1 MKHLKFLFL
10 CFLLVP
16 VLAFAHGPSRQKALV
31 TMEVHAS
38 PTEVWA
44 IVSDFC
50 SITNWN
56 SMVKTCNASQGSEK
70 GSVRTIEY
78 DTGEKVTE
86 KLYKNDTENMKML
99 YAMEQLEKGR
109 IMKGLPIATLST
121 TISITPADNGAS
133 SLVQMKGAF
142 YRAFPGP
149 TPPEDQT
156 DAAALAAVT
165 TLYQT
170 GLEGIKAAAGGK

>member
-1 MKHLKFLFL
+1 MNYLKLSL
-10 CFLLVP
+10 LSLLLVP
-16 VLAFAHGPSRQKALV
+16 SLVFAHGPARQKALV
-31 TMEVHAS
+31 NIEVDAA
-38 PTEVWA
+38 PEKVWA

-50 SITNWN
+50 SIPEWN
-56 SMVKTCNASQGSEK
+56 SMVKTCSASQGSEK
-70 GSVRTIEY
+70 GSIRTIEY

-86 KLYKNDTENMKML
+86 KLFKNDAANMKLL

-121 TISITPADNGAS
+121 TITVKLADDGAS
-133 SLVQMKGAF
+133 SVVQMKGAF

-156 DAAALAAVT
+156 DAAAIAAVT
-165 TLYQT
+165 TLYET
-170 GLEGIKAAAGGK
+170 GLAGIKTSAEGK

>member
-1 MKHLKFLFL
+1 MNYLKLS
-10 CFLLVP
+10 LLSILLLPTLV
-16 VLAFAHGPSRQKALV
+16 FAHGPSRQKALV

-38 PTEVWA
+38 PDKVWA
-44 IVSDFC
+44 ILSDFC
-50 SITNWN
+50 SIAEWN
-56 SMVKTCNASQGSEK
+56 TKVKTCSASQGSEK

-86 KLYKNDTENMKML
+86 KLFKHDSENMKML

-121 TISITPADNGAS
+121 TIFITPADNGAS

-156 DAAALAAVT
+156 DTAAVAAVT
-165 TLYQT
+165 TLYET
-170 GLEGIKAAAGGK
+170 GLEGIKAAAEGK

>member
-1 MKHLKFLFL
+1 MKHFKFLFL
-10 CFLLVP
+10 CLLLVP
-16 VLAFAHGPSRQKALV
+16 TLALAHGPSRQKALV

-38 PTEVWA
+38 PAEVWA
-44 IVSDFC
+44 IFSDFC
-50 SITNWN
+50 SITKWN
-56 SMVKTCNASQGSEK
+56 SMVKTCSASQGSEK

-86 KLYKNDTENMKML
+86 KLYKHDAENMKML

-156 DAAALAAVT
+156 DAAAVAAVT
-165 TLYQT
+165 TLYQS

>member
-1 MKHLKFLFL
+1 MKHLNFFLVSL
-10 CFLLVP
+10 LLVP
-16 VLAFAHGPSRQKALV
+16 TLVFAHGPSRQKALV
-31 TMEVHAS
+31 SMEIHAS
-38 PTEVWA
+38 PDKVWT
-44 IVSDFC
+44 ILSDFC
-50 SITNWN
+50 SIAVWN
-56 SMVKTCNASQGSEK
+56 PMVKTCSASQGSEK
-70 GSVRTIEY
+70 GSIRTIEY
-78 DTGEKVTE
+78 DTSEKVTE
-86 KLYKNDTENMKML
+86 KLFKHDSENMKML

-156 DAAALAAVT
+156 DAAAIAAVT

-170 GLEGIKAAAGGK
+170 GLEGIKAAAEGK